1 MSDSDNTQE
10 PSDTPQEE
18 QEAPQEE
25 QEPVPTSAKAK
36 RKPRQPKEPKQPKE
50 SKRKSKVIT
59 VDVGHT
65 EYFDDPKTPTPP
77 SEDLPDAEQTPPEV
91 IGPPPPPAL
100 VRQPS
105 SVDAKPKAK
114 SRAKA
119 KAKIVLEHIAE
130 AETVAEPVVEPV
142 AEPVKMKTRK
152 PVNKQPKPA
161 SEDAPPV
168 AVPDLEDL
176 VMKRMKAMRDAKE
189 LKKKE
194 QIQAL
199 IAQAI

>member
-65 EYFDDPKTPTPP
+65 EYFDDPKNTNST
-77 SEDLPDAEQTPPEV
+77 
-91 IGPPPPPAL
+91 IG
-100 VRQPS
+100 RS
-105 SVDAKPKAK
+105 
-114 SRAKA
+114 
-119 KAKIVLEHIAE
+119 
-130 AETVAEPVVEPV
+130 T
-142 AEPVKMKTRK
+142 
-152 PVNKQPKPA
+152 
-161 SEDAPPV
+161 
-168 AVPDLEDL
+168 
-176 VMKRMKAMRDAKE
+176 
-189 LKKKE
+189 
-194 QIQAL
+194 
-199 IAQAI
+199 

>member
-1 MSDSDNTQE
+1 MILT
-10 PSDTPQEE
+10 TPKNQVIHRKKNSKLRKKSRH
-18 QEAPQEE
+18 QCQRVLKLSGSPGNRRNR
-25 QEPVPTSAKAK
+25 SNLK
-36 RKPRQPKEPKQPKE
+36 RV
-50 SKRKSKVIT
+50 RKNSKVIS

-65 EYFDDPKTPTPP
+65 EYFDDPKTP
-77 SEDLPDAEQTPPEV
+77 SEDLPDTEQPPPEV

-114 SRAKA
+114 SRANA

-142 AEPVKMKTRK
+142 AEPVKTKYRK
-152 PVNKQPKPA
+152 PVNKQLKPA

>member
-18 QEAPQEE
+18 QEAQQAEK
-25 QEPVPTSAKAK
+25 EPVPTSAKAK

-77 SEDLPDAEQTPPEV
+77 SEYLPDVEHTPLEV

-114 SRAKA
+114 SKAKA
-119 KAKIVLEHIAE
+119 KAKIVLENIAE
-130 AETVAEPVVEPV
+130 SRNGSWACCRTCSWAC
-142 AEPVKMKTRK
+142 
-152 PVNKQPKPA
+152 
-161 SEDAPPV
+161 
-168 AVPDLEDL
+168 
-176 VMKRMKAMRDAKE
+176 
-189 LKKKE
+189 
-194 QIQAL
+194 
-199 IAQAI
+199 

>member
-18 QEAPQEE
+18 QQAPQEE
-25 QEPVPTSAKAK
+25 QAPVPTSAKAK

-50 SKRKSKVIT
+50 SKRKSKVIS

-65 EYFDDPKTPTPP
+65 EYFDDPKTP
-77 SEDLPDAEQTPPEV
+77 SEDLPDTEQPPPEV

>member
-1 MSDSDNTQE
+1 MIS
-10 PSDTPQEE
+10 
-18 QEAPQEE
+18 
-25 QEPVPTSAKAK
+25 
-36 RKPRQPKEPKQPKE
+36 
-50 SKRKSKVIT
+50 

-91 IGPPPPPAL
+91 VGRPPPSAL

-130 AETVAEPVVEPV
+130 AETV

>member
-1 MSDSDNTQE
+1 M
-10 PSDTPQEE
+10 
-18 QEAPQEE
+18 
-25 QEPVPTSAKAK
+25 PTSAKAK

-91 IGPPPPPAL
+91 IGLPPPPAL

-119 KAKIVLEHIAE
+119 KAKIVL
-130 AETVAEPVVEPV
+130 
-142 AEPVKMKTRK
+142 
-152 PVNKQPKPA
+152 
-161 SEDAPPV
+161 
-168 AVPDLEDL
+168 
-176 VMKRMKAMRDAKE
+176 
-189 LKKKE
+189 
-194 QIQAL
+194 
-199 IAQAI
+199 